1 MVSDIV
7 PIVAVGKKYD
17 FKKLAI
23 SMAAGKKTVI
33 VFAIVYI
40 LGIIIT
46 AKAFWIVL

>member
-7 PIVAVGKKYD
+7 PILEGGKKYD
-17 FKKLAI
+17 FKKFAI
-23 SMAAGKKTVI
+23 SMAAGKTVK

-40 LGIIIT
+40 VGLIIT